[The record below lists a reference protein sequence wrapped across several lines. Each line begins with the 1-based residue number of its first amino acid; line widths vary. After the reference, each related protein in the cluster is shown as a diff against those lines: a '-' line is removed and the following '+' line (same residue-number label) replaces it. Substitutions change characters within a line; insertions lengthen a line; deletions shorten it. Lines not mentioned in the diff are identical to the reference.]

1 MREDAK
7 LIAKNDMRVPLGR
20 ALHLPAAGI
29 VIFGVLTLG
38 TMPLWIVFLA
48 SYFAMALLKVRTFLE
63 HRAHEKPAHA
73 PL

>member
-1 MREDAK
+1 MVKKDTHVALRW
-7 LIAKNDMRVPLGR
+7 

-29 VIFGVLTLG
+29 VIFGGLNLG
-38 TMPLWIVFLA
+38 TMPLWMVFLA
-48 SYFAMALLKVRTFLE
+48 SYFAMALWKVRTFLE